1 MNSSMPLVLL
11 RLMLLPLLGVLWTRL
26 LPVFFV
32 LVPVLFVVVASVV
45 WCARFLLVCALLSR
59 RFCVF
64 GPHPVV
70 ALRTLFLLLQIR

>member
-1 MNSSMPLVLL
+1 MK
-11 RLMLLPLLGVLWTRL
+11 RL

-32 LVPVLFVVVASVV
+32 LVPVLFVLVAFVV

-64 GPHPVV
+64 GLHLLVV
-70 ALRTLFLLLQIR
+70 PRILFLLPRIR